1 MTQLNELKT
10 EDSRL
15 RQGYGEPSR
24 REGGG
29 PVAQSSAVGDRYS
42 VIGHPTHSIALLTG
56 GDDKPYVLG
65 LAEALT
71 LAGVAIDVIGS
82 DDLTVPELLAN
93 PRVGFLNLRG
103 DQSSDAGLARKI
115 KRILTYYWRLICYTA
130 TGQPKLFH
138 ILWNNKFELFDR
150 TFLML
155 YYKLMGKRVVLTA
168 HNVNRRKRDGTDS
181 WLNRLSLRIQ
191 YQLSDHIFVHTDRMK
206 EELVS
211 DFAVSADKVSV
222 IPFGINNTVP
232 KTSITAAGAKR
243 LLGIAESDK
252 TILCYG
258 QIAPYKGLEYLIA
271 AFDKVL
277 KEDGNYRL
285 IIAGKPK
292 WNQMYWKRIEQLII
306 DNGVRHRVVERIEHV
321 PDEETELYFK
331 AADVLVLSHTHVF
344 QSGVIFLGYSFGL
357 PTIVAD
363 VGSLK
368 EEIIEG
374 KTGFVFKSLDSC
386 DLAKTIVRYFDSNLF
401 RNLESRRPEI
411 KKYAN
416 ERYSWSKVAEIT
428 TAAYSNLLADRFG
441 IERCNDAASR

>member
-1 MTQLNELKT
+1 
-10 EDSRL
+10 
-15 RQGYGEPSR
+15 
-24 REGGG
+24 
-29 PVAQSSAVGDRYS
+29 
-42 VIGHPTHSIALLTG
+42 
-56 GDDKPYVLG
+56 
-65 LAEALT
+65 
-71 LAGVAIDVIGS
+71 
-82 DDLTVPELLAN
+82 VPELLDN

-191 YQLSDHIFVHTDRMK
+191 YQLSDHTFVHTDRMK
-206 EELVS
+206 KELVN

-232 KTSITAAGAKR
+232 KTSITATGAR
-243 LLGIAESDK
+243 QLLGIAERDK

-271 AFDKVL
+271 AFARIL

-292 WNQMYWKRIEQLII
+292 WNRMYWKRVEQLII
-306 DNGVRHRVVERIEHV
+306 DNGVRHRVIERIEHV
-321 PDEETELYFK
+321 PDKETELYFK
-331 AADVLVLSHTHVF
+331 AADVLVLSYTEVF

-357 PTIVAD
+357 PAIVAD

-374 KTGFVFKSLDSC
+374 KTGFVFTPRDSS
-386 DLAKTIVRYFDSNLF
+386 DLAGKIEEYFKSELF
-401 RNLESRRPEI
+401 RNLEIRRAEI
-411 KKYAN
+411 TAYAN
-416 ERYSWSKVAEIT
+416 ERYSWSKVAAIVNDV
-428 TAAYSNLLADRFG
+428 YYKLL
-441 IERCNDAASR
+441 EAS